1 MEWLLSKIGDEALY
15 FLILN
20 SIILIKVSNQY
31 WQLSGKSL
39 ELFFEDLKKGPKG
52 ELLVNTNPEPYQ

>member
-15 FLILN
+15 FLLLN
-20 SIILIKVSNQY
+20 SIILIKENNQY

-39 ELFFEDLKKGPKG
+39 EFFFEDLKKGPKG
-52 ELLVNTNPEPYQ
+52 ELLVTQQPEPYQ